1 VPLGDPHA
9 VSDQLYEH
17 VEDIRSY
24 IEEGDTVADEY
35 REALLNEHDLSD
47 ADEVNTALDG
57 AFPNARPTDEW
68 DTLDALVDPFP
79 EAAEWSAH
87 EESGSW
93 ASETLRGLPAI
104 AVDGSELE
112 PTDELN
118 VPIGV
123 TQVAWLVNHH
133 QSPPAHELETETQV
147 LAPEDV
153 IVDAGSYS
161 YVDAQQVQ
169 HHRYEQ
175 EIGTVVNLIERHADL
190 DPPPV
195 VFVDGSLGVSYA
207 NLFSDDVAE
216 RYQRAMSEL
225 LAASRHHEVPV
236 VGYVAGSR
244 ASDIGDMV
252 QRLNPS
258 ALGDGPIARD
268 AAIFAPLLESWGSRT
283 ALFVNRR
290 DTSLDAL
297 ETTYGGVE
305 YGFGDRLRFC
315 YTNIGAGASL
325 DRLETLA
332 WLPETP
338 APDECPGKTM
348 FEYALTMVRG
358 EAAVGQGYPE
368 ILQQVD
374 AEAVLTGS
382 DRDSLITMLQR
393 LSNHEDLDI
402 EWNPKAVSKRRRR

>member
-1 VPLGDPHA
+1 VFGDPHS

-17 VEDIRSY
+17 VDDIQAY

-35 REALLNEHDLSD
+35 RAALLDEHELSGV
-47 ADEVNTALDG
+47 DEVNTTLDG
-57 AFPNARPTDEW
+57 SFPNARPTAEW
-68 DTLDALVDPFP
+68 DDLDGLIDPFP
-79 EAAEWSAH
+79 EAGEWRAH
-87 EESGSW
+87 EESGAW

-133 QSPPAHELETETQV
+133 QSPPVHELETESQV
-147 LAPEDV
+147 LAPKDV

-175 EIGTVVNLIERHADL
+175 EIETVVSLIERHADL

-207 NLFSDDVAE
+207 NLFSDDIAE

-236 VGYVAGSR
+236 VGYVSGSR
-244 ASDIGDMV
+244 ASDVGDMV

-268 AAIFAPLLESWGSRT
+268 AAIFAPLLDSWGSRT
-283 ALFVNRR
+283 VLFVNRR
-290 DTSLDAL
+290 DRSLDTL
-297 ETTYGGVE
+297 KTTYEETE
-305 YGFGDRLRFC
+305 YAFGERLRFC

-338 APDECPGKTM
+338 APDDCPGETM

-382 DRDSLITMLQR
+382 DRDALITMLQR
-393 LSNHEDLDI
+393 LSERENLDI

>member
-1 VPLGDPHA
+1 MFGDPHS

-17 VEDIRSY
+17 VDDIQAY

-35 REALLNEHDLSD
+35 RAALLDEHELSGV
-47 ADEVNTALDG
+47 DEVNTTLDG
-57 AFPNARPTDEW
+57 SFPNARPTAEW
-68 DTLDALVDPFP
+68 DDLDGLIDPFP
-79 EAAEWSAH
+79 EAGEWRAH
-87 EESGSW
+87 EESGAW

-133 QSPPAHELETETQV
+133 QSPPVHELETESQV
-147 LAPEDV
+147 LAPKDV

-175 EIGTVVNLIERHADL
+175 EIETVVSLIERHADL

-207 NLFSDDVAE
+207 NLFSDDIAE

-236 VGYVAGSR
+236 VGYVSGSR
-244 ASDIGDMV
+244 ASDVGDMV

-268 AAIFAPLLESWGSRT
+268 AAIFAPLLDSWGSRT
-283 ALFVNRR
+283 VLFVNRR
-290 DTSLDAL
+290 DRSLDTL
-297 ETTYGGVE
+297 KTTYEETE
-305 YGFGDRLRFC
+305 YAFGERLRFC

-338 APDECPGKTM
+338 APDDCPGETM

-382 DRDSLITMLQR
+382 DRDALITMLQR
-393 LSNHEDLDI
+393 LSERENLDI